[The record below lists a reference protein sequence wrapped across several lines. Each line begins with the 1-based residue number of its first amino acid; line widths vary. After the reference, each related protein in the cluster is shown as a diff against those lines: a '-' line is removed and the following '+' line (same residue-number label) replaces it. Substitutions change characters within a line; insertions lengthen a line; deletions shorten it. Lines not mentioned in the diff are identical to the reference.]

1 LQIARSVW
9 LRSSSHV
16 RKVRTHTPTLQKE
29 KQEYIYK
36 KRARAPPE
44 CARGKYIERARRE
57 IKIQRRHSL
66 KNRWIYVA
74 QVPTLRLVLWLTAVD
89 LFRLVGDDGG
99 RNWARPPRIRPG
111 SGPVTE
117 NRPGSVRKWKFCVL
131 FARTQRSGRML
142 VARSNAPAINAR
154 SARLG
159 LHRPRNGY
167 TCSCKAITTKQGT
180 IHTKGKCQRL
190 DWRELMYQV

>member
-1 LQIARSVW
+1 LQDLSGCGPAAMSEKYA
-9 LRSSSHV
+9 H
-16 RKVRTHTPTLQKE
+16 THPNFAE
-29 KQEYIYK
+29 REAGIYK

-44 CARGKYIERARRE
+44 SARGKYIERARRE

-74 QVPTLRLVLWLTAVD
+74 QVPTLRLVLRPTAFD
-89 LFRLVGDDGG
+89 LFRFVGDDGC
-99 RNWARPPRIRPG
+99 RNWARRPRIGPG

-117 NRPGSVRKWKFCVL
+117 NRPGSVRKCKFCVL
-131 FARTQRSGRML
+131 FARSQRSGRML

>member
-1 LQIARSVW
+1 MSE
-9 LRSSSHV
+9 
-16 RKVRTHTPTLQKE
+16 KYTRTNLAE
-29 KQEYIYK
+29 REEVSI
-36 KRARAPPE
+36 KRQRESAGGER
-44 CARGKYIERARRE
+44 ARGKYIERARRE
-57 IKIQRRHSL
+57 IKIQRRHGL

-74 QVPTLRLVLWLTAVD
+74 QVPTLHLALWPTAVD
-89 LFRLVGDDGG
+89 LFRSAADDGG
-99 RNWARPPRIRPG
+99 RNWARRLRLGPG
-111 SGPVTE
+111 SGPAAQ
-117 NRPGSVRKWKFCVL
+117 NRPGSVRKCEFCVL
-131 FARTQRSGRML
+131 LAGAERSGRML
-142 VARSNAPAINAR
+142 VARSNARAINAR